1 MKKLKYTFIQY
12 VIITGVSIW
21 VILFLL
27 FCLATIYFKYT
38 PLQQSD
44 AVVVLTGGK
53 DYRILQGIELLSE
66 NYGQRL
72 FISGV
77 NKIVEPDEILKN
89 APKELHP
96 FIDLGYMARD
106 THTNALEVSLWIQQN
121 DIRSIVLV
129 TSFYHMPRSLLELK
143 KRLPRLKI
151 TPYSIYPKQ
160 FDESTS
166 WLHQRYSWNLFLEYH
181 KFIATFF
188 QHLIKG

>member
-12 VIITGVSIW
+12 TMITAVSVW

-27 FCLATIYFKYT
+27 FFLTTVYFKYT

-53 DYRILQGIELLSE
+53 DHRILQAIELLSQ
-66 NYGQRL
+66 NYGQKL

-77 NKIVEPDEILKN
+77 NKIVEPSEILKD
-89 APKELHP
+89 APNELHP
-96 FIDLGYMARD
+96 YIDLGYMAQD
-106 THTNALEVSLWIQQN
+106 THTNALEVSLWVQQN
-121 DIRSIVLV
+121 NIHSIILV

-143 KRLPRLKI
+143 KRLPNLKI
-151 TPYSIYPKQ
+151 IPYSIYPKE

-166 WLHQRYSWNLFLEYH
+166 WLHQRYSWHLFLEYH